1 MWDSQPVD
9 QADAYGRNLLS
20 RANLTE
26 VEKFHLLRGI
36 SVTIVGVRV
45 NGNVKSSKEEM
56 AAKMLNLFK
65 ERVEIDLNIHRNG
78 LAANLTAEMMMKRF
92 PFAQRKLTKRMKE
105 AIGRAEVKAAKK
117 NVAAADPVN
126 MSALECSDLFLAIKY
141 ETNNVYNPIWVR
153 SLNKNGDIPSG
164 VQLVD
169 LIDRVREESFNA
181 KEVKRIE
188 YLLVSRKRTALKK
201 VGKSTGAV
209 DDAVSEESEEEAEEG
224 KEEKKV
230 HEKIVCINKL

>member
-1 MWDSQPVD
+1 
-9 QADAYGRNLLS
+9 
-20 RANLTE
+20 
-26 VEKFHLLRGI
+26 
-36 SVTIVGVRV
+36 
-45 NGNVKSSKEEM
+45 
-56 AAKMLNLFK
+56 
-65 ERVEIDLNIHRNG
+65 
-78 LAANLTAEMMMKRF
+78 
-92 PFAQRKLTKRMKE
+92 
-105 AIGRAEVKAAKK
+105 
-117 NVAAADPVN
+117 

-141 ETNNVYNPIWVR
+141 ETNNLYNPIWVR
-153 SLNKNGDIPSG
+153 SLNKNGYIPSG

-188 YLLVSRKRTALKK
+188 YLLVSRNRTALKK

-209 DDAVSEESEEEAEEG
+209 DDAVSEESEEEADEW